1 MRSLVPLFVF
11 LAVAGFHSALSASL
25 ETLEKEE
32 KSPQFDGLADLQK
45 IDLMEFEAA
54 QKTKAAQ
61 INVTEEQNEEDGR
74 YLEAAQD
81 GSVEEHV
88 KAVNESTE
96 GAGNSEAAAH
106 EGETRMQFMY
116 EPVGGSKWQLEKVRV
131 IMGDKGE
138 NLNAFLEH
146 HETVTE
152 TVSSLDE
159 ASQDSS
165 KEQGP
170 RMHRPCPERCYR
182 LF

>member
-106 EGETRMQFMY
+106 EESESESSEETDGRQ
-116 EPVGGSKWQLEKVRV
+116 RR
-131 IMGDKGE
+131 
-138 NLNAFLEH
+138 EH

>member
-88 KAVNESTE
+88 KAVNESTAE

-106 EGETRMQFMY
+106 EESESESSEETDGRQ
-116 EPVGGSKWQLEKVRV
+116 RR
-131 IMGDKGE
+131 
-138 NLNAFLEH
+138 EH

-165 KEQGP
+165 KEQDLL
-170 RMHRPCPERCYR
+170 E
-182 LF
+182 